1 MRTAWD
7 IPNEVSAWTA
17 KRIPHARGRIGN
29 FYFAVGVV
37 SEEGKAIA
45 GIVFSDYYPDY
56 GTIQVSVAAE
66 TPRWATRGIVAEIL
80 SYPFFQLG
88 AQKVWSA
95 MPHDN
100 TRAIRFNKGIGFKQ
114 EGILARQFGD
124 KHAVI
129 TRMFAEDYRR
139 IYGAKT
145 HGEKF
150 SSTARCA

>member
-1 MRTAWD
+1 MRTVWD
-7 IPNEVSAWTA
+7 MTPEISAWVA
-17 KRIPHARGRIGN
+17 KRIPHAHGRMGN
-29 FYFAVGVV
+29 VYYAVGVI
-37 SEEGKAIA
+37 SEDLVPIA
-45 GIVFSDYYPDY
+45 GVVYSDFYPDY
-56 GTIQVSVAAE
+56 GTIQVSVAAD
-66 TPRWATRGIVAEIL
+66 TARWATHGIVAEIL
-80 SYPFFQLG
+80 AYPFFQLG

-139 IYGAKT
+139 IYGTKP
-145 HGEKF
+145 HGQKLPQ
-150 SSTARCA
+150 SAACA